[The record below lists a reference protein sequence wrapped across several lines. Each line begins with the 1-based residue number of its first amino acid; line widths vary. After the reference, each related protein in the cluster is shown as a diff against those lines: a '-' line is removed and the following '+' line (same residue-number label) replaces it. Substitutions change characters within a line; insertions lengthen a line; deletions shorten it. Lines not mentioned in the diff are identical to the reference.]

1 MGRIQGFGDRSKIV
15 LQPAPTISVSF
26 IEQII
31 SPFWFSDSSI
41 CIMDNNTQIED
52 EKSGYLWKSL
62 YKVQVLY
69 VWGIIRLSNHG
80 RFFNDLLGQVKG
92 ICLSDDAKIENHN
105 IFVWILEC

>member
-1 MGRIQGFGDRSKIV
+1 
-15 LQPAPTISVSF
+15 
-26 IEQII
+26 
-31 SPFWFSDSSI
+31 
-41 CIMDNNTQIED
+41 MDNNTQIED